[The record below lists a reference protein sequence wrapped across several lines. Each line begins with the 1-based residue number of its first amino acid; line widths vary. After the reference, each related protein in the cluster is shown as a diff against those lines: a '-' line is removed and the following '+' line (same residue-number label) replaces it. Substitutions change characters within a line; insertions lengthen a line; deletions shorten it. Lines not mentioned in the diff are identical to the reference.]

1 MASPASRPTL
11 PGSRPAHGVCSM
23 LKNKKVWFGIL
34 TIVPIVLVLVL
45 HFLGALARVENRIT
59 DLRYIYFN
67 PGHEFSEDILL
78 LEIDEQSLQKLGQ
91 DPIYGRWPWKR
102 NAYVP
107 LLEFVAQFGAQK
119 ILFDVTFFEESPE
132 DEALSAVG
140 EAIPVISH
148 ALNFRYE
155 EGLED
160 LPSLPDIVRAQ
171 SIPYEGPDK
180 VSREYNRVIYPARE
194 ILSTL
199 PGAHSVTFHP
209 DSDGVARKARHLFKY
224 KDDYYPSLSLAAVA
238 PLIGLQSVSYRGQN
252 LVLNT
257 TNGER
262 TIPAENGSVRFHYY
276 PEDELYNEMKRYSI
290 TSLIETKIAID
301 KGEFTSLEDL
311 KFNPLELQGKTVII
325 GATAAA
331 THDVKTTPY
340 GSMPGV
346 FLHAILASNIL
357 QDHYLTV
364 LSPWFALVA
373 LILLVP
379 LANFLVIYTHGLAG
393 RVIFPGI
400 MLLAIAAI
408 SLVAFQFFDTL
419 LPLAGFL
426 IGFPMA
432 FLGSVAYLSFTEGL
446 EKRKFKSAMSKYLSP
461 AVLED
466 VMKRGQLQAEIGERK
481 NMTVMFTDIRSFTTM
496 AEGIDPATVV
506 HILNEYLDRM
516 VHVVFEE
523 EGTLDKY
530 IGDAIMAFWNA
541 PLNQTDHATR
551 AVRTG
556 LGMLHELHLLHE
568 RWKQEG
574 APLLRMG
581 VGIHTG
587 EMIVGNIGSNQR
599 LDYTVIGD
607 NVNLGSRLEGIT
619 KTYGVDMLIS
629 EATYKAMV
637 AEESQTLP
645 CRLIDLVA
653 VKGKSIP
660 IAVYEPL
667 PSEGG
672 QRSKTMNNSI
682 YAAKFNEAFD
692 HYRNRR
698 WDEAIAMYESFLSDA
713 AENPGRPGPDQPTT
727 LMIERCKQYKASPPP
742 DNWDGSFVMT
752 TK

>member
-1 MASPASRPTL
+1 
-11 PGSRPAHGVCSM
+11 M
-23 LKNKKVWFGIL
+23 LKNKKVWFAIL
-34 TIVPIVLVLVL
+34 TIVPMALVFFL
-45 HFLGALARVENRIT
+45 HGNGALERLEDDIT
-59 DLRYIYFN
+59 DLRYNYFN
-67 PGHEFSEDILL
+67 PGHKFSDDIVL

-107 LLEFVAQFGAQK
+107 LLEFGAQFGARK
-119 ILFDVTFFEESPE
+119 ILFDITFFEESPE
-132 DEALSAVG
+132 DEAMAAVG
-140 EAIPVISH
+140 EQIPIISH
-148 ALNFRYE
+148 ALNFREE
-155 EGLED
+155 EGVD
-160 LPSLPDIVRAQ
+160 HLPPLPEILRRQA
-171 SIPYEGPDK
+171 IPYEGSDSI
-180 VSREYNRVIYPARE
+180 SRNYNRVIYPARE
-194 ILSTL
+194 ILETL

-209 DSDGVARKARHLFKY
+209 DEDGVARKARHLFKY
-224 KDDYYPSLSLAAVA
+224 KDLYYPSLSLAAVA
-238 PLIGLQSVSYRGQN
+238 STIGLQSVSYDGSSMI
-252 LVLNT
+252 LHT
-257 TNGER
+257 AEGER
-262 TIPAENGSVRFHYY
+262 KIPTEDGAVRFHYY
-276 PEDELYNEMKRYSI
+276 PHSELLKGMHRYSI

-301 KGEFTSLEDL
+301 KGLISDPSQL
-311 KFNPLELQGKTVII
+311 KFNPLLLQNKIVII

-357 QDHYLTV
+357 NNEFLTV
-364 LSPWFALVA
+364 LSPWYA
-373 LILLVP
+373 LIAALLLIP
-379 LANFLVIYTHGLAG
+379 LANYFVIFTHGLAG
-393 RVIFPGI
+393 RVIIPGA
-400 MLLAIAAI
+400 MLLLILAI
-408 SLVAFQFFDTL
+408 SIISFEFADTL
-419 LPLAGFL
+419 VPVAGFL
-426 IGFPMA
+426 VSFFVAFPS
-432 FLGSVAYLSFTEGL
+432 SVAYMSFTEGL

-461 AVLED
+461 AVLDD

-496 AEGIDPATVV
+496 SEGMDPATVV
-506 HILNEYLDRM
+506 HILNEYLSRM

-541 PLNQTDHATR
+541 PLNQPDHATR

-556 LGMLHELHLLHE
+556 LGMLHELSMLHE

-581 VGIHTG
+581 IGIHTG
-587 EMIVGNIGSNQR
+587 EMIVGNIGSEQR

-667 PSEGG
+667 PNEG
-672 QRSKTMNNSI
+672 QRLRSVNNSI
-682 YAAKFNEAFD
+682 YAARFNEAFD
-692 HYRNRR
+692 HYRNKR
-698 WDEAIAMYESFLSDA
+698 WDDAIALYRSFLEDA
-713 AENPGRPGPDQPTT
+713 GENPGRPGPDHPTT
-727 LMIERCKQYKASPPP
+727 LMIERCESYKQNPPP

>member
-1 MASPASRPTL
+1 MF
-11 PGSRPAHGVCSM
+11 
-23 LKNKKVWFGIL
+23 KNKKVWFGIL
-34 TIVPIVLVLVL
+34 TVIPIVLVLVL
-45 HFLGALARVENRIT
+45 HSTGALARIENRLT
-59 DLRYIYFN
+59 DFRYLYFN
-67 PGHEFSEDILL
+67 PGHSFSEDVVV

-102 NAYVP
+102 NAYIP

-132 DEALSAVG
+132 DEDLAAVG
-140 EAIPVISH
+140 EAIPIISH
-148 ALNFRYE
+148 ALNFRNE
-155 EGLED
+155 EMVDEPTP
-160 LPSLPDIVRAQ
+160 LPWRVRQQAL
-171 SIPYEGPDK
+171 SYEGPENI
-180 VSREYNRVIYPARE
+180 SRQYNKVIYPARD
-194 ILSTL
+194 ILETL
-199 PGAHSVTFHP
+199 PGGHSVTFHP
-209 DSDGVARKARHLFKY
+209 DSDGVARRSRHLFKY
-224 KDDYYPSLSLAAVA
+224 RDQYYPSLSLAAVA
-238 PLIGLQSVSYRGQN
+238 PLIGLESVAFNGRT
-252 LVLNT
+252 LTLNT
-257 TNGER
+257 VDGPR
-262 TIPAENGSVRFHYY
+262 KIPTEQGAVRFHYY
-276 PEDELYNEMKRYSI
+276 PEEELYEKMQRYSI

-301 KGEFTSLEDL
+301 KGNFTSLEDL
-311 KFNPLELQGKTVII
+311 KFDPSLLAGKTVII

-357 QDHYLTV
+357 NNEFLTV

-379 LANFLVIYTHGLAG
+379 VANYLVIFTHGLAG
-393 RVIFPGI
+393 RVVFPSLI
-400 MLLAIAAI
+400 LIVIAAI

-419 LPLAGFL
+419 LPMAGFL
-426 IGFPMA
+426 IGFPLA
-432 FLGSVAYLSFTEGL
+432 FTGSAVYLGFTEGL
-446 EKRKFKSAMSKYLSP
+446 EKRRFKSAMSKYLSP

-481 NMTVMFTDIRSFTTM
+481 VMTVMFTDIRSFTTM
-496 AEGIDPATVV
+496 SEGMDPATVV

-516 VHVVFEE
+516 VHVVFDE

-541 PLNQTDHATR
+541 PLNQPDHATR

-629 EATYKAMV
+629 EATHRAMV
-637 AEESQTLP
+637 EEESETLP

-667 PSEGG
+667 PAEGG
-672 QRSKTMNNSI
+672 QRMKSMSNSV
-682 YAAKFNEAFD
+682 YAARFNEAFD

-698 WDEAIAMYESFLSDA
+698 WYDAIALYENFLADA
-713 AENPGRPGPDQPTT
+713 SEHQPRPGPDHPTT

>member
-1 MASPASRPTL
+1 
-11 PGSRPAHGVCSM
+11 M
-23 LKNKKVWFGIL
+23 LKNKKVWFAIL
-34 TIVPIVLVLVL
+34 TVVPIALVLIL
-45 HFLGALARVENRIT
+45 HAAGALARVENRLT
-59 DLRYIYFN
+59 DFRYIYFN
-67 PGHEFSEDILL
+67 PGHSFSEEILL

-132 DEALSAVG
+132 DEALAAVG
-140 EAIPVISH
+140 EAIPIISH
-148 ALNFRYE
+148 ALNFRNE
-155 EGLED
+155 ELIET
-160 LPSLPDIVRAQ
+160 PAVLPDAVRAQ
-171 SIPYEGPDK
+171 AIPYEGPEN
-180 VSREYNRVIYPARE
+180 VSLGYNKVIYPARE
-194 ILSTL
+194 ILATL
-199 PGAHSVTFHP
+199 PAAHSVTFHP
-209 DSDGVARKARHLFKY
+209 DPDGVARRSRHLFRY
-224 KDDYYPSLSLAAVA
+224 RDEYYPSLSLAAVA
-238 PLIGLQSVSYRGQN
+238 PLIGLQSVSYKGQN
-252 LVLNT
+252 LILNT
-257 TNGER
+257 AEGER
-262 TIPAENGSVRFHYY
+262 KVPVEDGAVRFHYY
-276 PEDELYNEMKRYSI
+276 PESELYNNMKRYSI

-301 KGEFTSLEDL
+301 KGEFESLEDL

-357 QDHYLTV
+357 QNHFLQV
-364 LSPWFALVA
+364 MSPWFALVA

-379 LANFLVIYTHGLAG
+379 VANYLVIYTHGLAG
-393 RVIFPGI
+393 RVIFPAL
-400 MLLAIAAI
+400 MLLVIAAI
-408 SLVAFQFFDTL
+408 SIVAFQFFDTL
-419 LPLAGFL
+419 IPMAGFL
-426 IGFPMA
+426 IGFPLA
-432 FLGSVAYLSFTEGL
+432 FSGSVAYLSFTEGL

-461 AVLED
+461 VVLED

-496 AEGIDPATVV
+496 AEGMDPATVV

-516 VHVVFEE
+516 VHVVFDE

-541 PLNQTDHATR
+541 PLNQPDHATR

-556 LGMLHELHLLHE
+556 LGMLHELHILHQ
-568 RWKQEG
+568 RWAQEG

-637 AEESQTLP
+637 AEESETLP

-667 PSEGG
+667 PAEGG
-672 QRSKTMNNSI
+672 QRVKSMNNSV

-698 WDEAIAMYESFLSDA
+698 WDEAIALYESFLADA
-713 AENPGRPGPDQPTT
+713 SEDLPRPGPDHPST

-752 TK
+752 AK

>member
-1 MASPASRPTL
+1 MF
-11 PGSRPAHGVCSM
+11 
-23 LKNKKVWFGIL
+23 KNKKVWFGLL
-34 TIVPIVLVLVL
+34 TIVPIVFVLVL
-45 HFLGALARVENRIT
+45 HAFGALARVENNIT
-59 DLRYIYFN
+59 DLRYVFFN
-67 PGHEFSEDILL
+67 PGHKFSEDILV

-132 DEALSAVG
+132 DEALAAVG

-148 ALNFRYE
+148 ALNFRN
-155 EGLED
+155 ED
-160 LPSLPDIVRAQ
+160 IDQEARPLPGIVQAQ
-171 SIPYEGPDK
+171 AIPYEGPET
-180 VSREYNRVIYPARE
+180 VSQSYNKVIYPARE
-194 ILSTL
+194 ILETL

-209 DSDGVARKARHLFKY
+209 DSDGVARRARHLFKY
-224 KDDYYPSLSLAAVA
+224 GDRYYPSLSLAAVA
-238 PLIGLQSVSYRGQN
+238 PLIGLQSVSMEGQK
-252 LVLNT
+252 LVLQTAEGPRN
-257 TNGER
+257 
-262 TIPAENGSVRFHYY
+262 IPVEDGAVRFHYY
-276 PEDELYNEMKRYSI
+276 PESELYSNMKRYSI

-357 QDHYLTV
+357 QNHFLTV
-364 LSPWFALVA
+364 MSPWFALIA

-379 LANFLVIYTHGLAG
+379 VANYLVIYTHGLAG
-393 RVIFPGI
+393 RVIFPAL
-400 MLLAIAAI
+400 MLILIAAI
-408 SLVAFQFFDTL
+408 SMVAFQFFDTL
-419 LPLAGFL
+419 IPLAGFL
-426 IGFPMA
+426 IGFPLA
-432 FLGSVAYLSFTEGL
+432 FGGSVAYLSFTEGL

-496 AEGIDPATVV
+496 AEGMDPATVV

-556 LGMLHELHLLHE
+556 LGMLYELHLLHE

-581 VGIHTG
+581 IGIHTG

-629 EATYKAMV
+629 EATQKAMV
-637 AEESQTLP
+637 SEESDTLP

-667 PSEGG
+667 PAEGG
-672 QRSKTMNNSI
+672 QRMKSVNNSV
-682 YAAKFNEAFD
+682 YAARFNEAFD

-698 WDEAIAMYESFLSDA
+698 WDDAISMYESFLSDA
-713 AENPGRPGPDQPTT
+713 AENPTRPGPDHPTT

-742 DNWDGSFVMT
+742 ENWDGSFVMT